1 MIADFRYLC
10 NMQRKFLLNLIL
22 LLSLNL
28 LVKPFWILG
37 IDLTVQN
44 TVGSA
49 DYGFYFSLLNFSF
62 LFNIL
67 LDFGIT
73 NFNNRNIAQNRQL
86 LEKHFSNIVFLRFLL
101 AVVYLVI
108 TFGVAFLIDYNPAQ
122 LKMLI
127 FLTFNQFLLSFI
139 LYLRSNIAALHLF
152 RVDSFISVLD
162 RLLMILI
169 CSVLLWGNV
178 TDQVFRIEW
187 FVYAQ
192 TIAYLITFLVA
203 FYYVVRRA
211 GFKNPG
217 LKLPFSLMIIKQSSP
232 YALLVLLMMLY
243 YKVDSVML
251 ERMLTNGHHQAGVYA
266 TAYRLLDAANNISY
280 LFSVL
285 LLPIFARMIK
295 LRQPVNDVIRLALN
309 LLVTVSLT
317 VLVFSLVYAEE
328 LMQTIYPQHQDET
341 LILFQERIEQ
351 SAFIFQILMG
361 CFVSMS
367 VTYVFGT
374 LLTANGSMRKLN
386 MVAASG
392 MILNVVLNLLLI
404 PQLESVGSAIASLI
418 TQGLTSLAQV
428 FIALRLFKL
437 KPSKK
442 DVFKYTGFIAGL
454 LAITIIKPEVSSNWI
469 VNAALL
475 TGASIVWAMIL
486 RLVSI
491 RRFIEIV
498 RMREE

>member
-1 MIADFRYLC
+1 
-10 NMQRKFLLNLIL
+10 MQRKFLLNLIL

-49 DYGFYFSLLNFSF
+49 NYGFYFSLLNFSF

-86 LEKHFSNIVFLRFLL
+86 LQKHFSNIVVLRLLL
-101 AVVYLVI
+101 AVVYLLF
-108 TFGVAFLIDYNPAQ
+108 TFAVAFLLDYSASQ
-122 LKMLI
+122 IKLLV

-152 RVDSFISVLD
+152 RIDSFISVLD
-162 RLLMILI
+162 RLLMIGI
-169 CSVLLWGNV
+169 CSLLLWGNISK
-178 TDQVFRIEW
+178 QEFQIEW

-192 TIAYLITFLVA
+192 TAAYLITFLIAFITVA
-203 FYYVVRRA
+203 RRT
-211 GFKNPG
+211 G
-217 LKLPFSLMIIKQSSP
+217 LLRLNINFTFNLMILKQSAP

-251 ERMLTNGHHQAGVYA
+251 ERMLDNGKNQAGVYA

-295 LRQPVNDVIRLALN
+295 LKQNVNDVMRTALS
-309 LLVTVSLT
+309 LLLTMSVTVFL
-317 VLVFSLVYAEE
+317 FSLLYAEE
-328 LMQTIYPQHQDET
+328 LMRAIYPRNSAET
-341 LILFQERIEQ
+341 MVMFTERIAQ
-351 SAFIFQILMG
+351 SSVIFQYLMG
-361 CFVSMS
+361 CFVAMS
-367 VTYVFGT
+367 LTYVFGT
-374 LLTANGSMRKLN
+374 LLTANGSMRNLN
-386 MVAASG
+386 IVAGVGMVLNV
-392 MILNVVLNLLLI
+392 ILNLILI

-428 FIALRLFKL
+428 IIALHLFKI
-437 KPSKK
+437 KPSA
-442 DVFKYTGFIAGL
+442 KYLLRVGGFLAGL
-454 LAITIIKPEVSSNWI
+454 AVIVIFQPEFFSNWI
-469 VNAALL
+469 QNAVI
-475 TGASIVWAMIL
+475 IVLISVFWAFIL
-486 RLVSI
+486 RLVSV
-491 RRFIEIV
+491 RRFIQII
-498 RMREE
+498 RKPEEEL

>member
-1 MIADFRYLC
+1 
-10 NMQRKFLLNLIL
+10 MQRKFLLNLIL

-73 NFNNRNIAQNRQL
+73 NYNNRNIAQNRQL
-86 LEKHFSNIVFLRFLL
+86 LQKHFSNIVSLRLLL
-101 AVVYLVI
+101 AVIYLLI
-108 TFGVAFLIDYNPAQ
+108 TFGVAISIDYSATQ
-122 LKMLI
+122 MKMLA
-127 FLTFNQFLLSFI
+127 FLTLNQFLLSFI

-152 RVDSFISVLD
+152 RIDSFISVLD
-162 RLLMILI
+162 RLLMIGI

-178 TDQVFRIEW
+178 VNQEFQIEW

-192 TIAYLITFLVA
+192 TLAYALTFAFA
-203 FYYVVRRA
+203 FYHVSHRA
-211 GFKNPG
+211 GSLSFSF
-217 LKLPFSLMIIKQSSP
+217 KLPFSLMILKQSAP

-251 ERMLTNGHHQAGVYA
+251 ERMLDHGQQQAGVYA

-280 LFSVL
+280 LFAAL

-295 LRQPVNDVIRLALN
+295 LKQPVHDLMRLALN
-309 LLVTVSLT
+309 ILFVMSVTVLM
-317 VLVFSLVYAEE
+317 FSLMYSTE
-328 LMQTIYPQHQDET
+328 LMSSIYPQHAGESQA
-341 LILFQERIEQ
+341 LFDQRIAQ
-351 SAFIFQILMG
+351 SSLIFQYLMG
-361 CFVSMS
+361 CFVAMS

-374 LLTANGSMRKLN
+374 LLTANGSMKQLN
-386 MVAASG
+386 LVAGGG
-392 MILNVVLNLLLI
+392 MILNVVLNLILI
-404 PQLESVGSAIASLI
+404 PGLESVGSAIASLI

-428 FIALRLFKL
+428 MIAVMVFRLKFDL
-437 KPSKK
+437 TYLTRFVAF
-442 DVFKYTGFIAGL
+442 VFGVLALVVWQPQISELWPYNAVFVVA
-454 LAITIIKPEVSSNWI
+454 LAI
-469 VNAALL
+469 L
-475 TGASIVWAMIL
+475 WAFIL
-486 RLVSI
+486 RLISI
-491 RRFIEIV
+491 KQFIHILQFSP
-498 RMREE
+498 EEKGLD

>member
-1 MIADFRYLC
+1 
-10 NMQRKFLLNLIL
+10 MQRKFLSNLIL

-86 LEKHFSNIVFLRFLL
+86 LQKHFSNIVVLRLLL
-101 AVVYLVI
+101 AVVYLLV
-108 TFGVAFLIDYNPAQ
+108 TFAVALWVDYSAQ
-122 LKMLI
+122 QLNMLI

-152 RVDSFISVLD
+152 RIDSFISVLD

-169 CSVLLWGNV
+169 CSVLLWGNI
-178 TDQVFRIEW
+178 TKQEFQIEW

-192 TIAYLITFLVA
+192 TVAYLLTFLFA
-203 FYYVVRRA
+203 FYNVVRRT
-211 GFKNPG
+211 GSFRFKLN
-217 LKLPFSLMIIKQSSP
+217 LPFSLMILKQSAP

-251 ERMLTNGHHQAGVYA
+251 ERMLTNGKQQAGVYA

-295 LRQPVNDVIRLALN
+295 LKQSVNDVMRNALN
-309 LLVTVSLT
+309 LLITMSSIVFM
-317 VLVFSLVYAEE
+317 FSLIYSEQLLAA
-328 LMQTIYPQHQDET
+328 IYPQHET
-341 LILFQERIEQ
+341 ESMAIFLERIDQ
-351 SAFIFQILMG
+351 SSIIFRYLMG
-361 CFVSMS
+361 CFVAMS
-367 VTYVFGT
+367 ITYVFGT

-386 MVAASG
+386 IVAASG
-392 MILNVVLNLLLI
+392 MILNVLLNLILI

-428 FIALRLFKL
+428 LIALKLFKIKISIRHL
-437 KPSKK
+437 LRFSG
-442 DVFKYTGFIAGL
+442 YIAGL
-454 LAITIIKPEVSSNWI
+454 AFLVIVQPEFFDHWIKNALSFVGLALFLAFALDLISVS
-469 VNAALL
+469 
-475 TGASIVWAMIL
+475 
-486 RLVSI
+486 
-491 RRFIEIV
+491 RFVKI
-498 RMREE
+498 MRSSDEE